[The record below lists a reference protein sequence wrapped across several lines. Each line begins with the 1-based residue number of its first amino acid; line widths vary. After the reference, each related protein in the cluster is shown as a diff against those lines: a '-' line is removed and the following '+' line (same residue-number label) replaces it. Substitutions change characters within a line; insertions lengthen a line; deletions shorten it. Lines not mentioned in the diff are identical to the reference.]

1 MLHKGSI
8 YSIAISA
15 ARGQL
20 KEEVPQAEVVEGY
33 GIKGD
38 GHAGLWGRQVTCLD
52 WASVK
57 KVNRERGLQA
67 GPGDFAENILID
79 GLNLP
84 EVKPGNQIRLAGTVI
99 LEVTQTGKED
109 HPSIVSKTFGVSLLP
124 HEGLFCKVIKGGR
137 IKKGD
142 SVELL

>member
-1 MLHKGSI
+1 M
-8 YSIAISA
+8 
-15 ARGQL
+15 
-20 KEEVPQAEVVEGY
+20 
-33 GIKGD
+33 
-38 GHAGLWGRQVTCLD
+38 
-52 WASVK
+52 
-57 KVNRERGLQA
+57 
-67 GPGDFAENILID
+67 
-79 GLNLP
+79 
-84 EVKPGNQIRLAGTVI
+84 KPGIQIRLAGTVI